1 MKKKAYQAPE
11 LKVVQV
17 QQMQII
23 CGSIGTE
30 KLTESD
36 FDWGEPEPT
45 SGYSTEKLTE
55 SDFTEW

>member
-23 CGSIGTE
+23 CGSETGFRTE
-30 KLTESD
+30 KLEED
-36 FDWGEPEPT
+36 EF
-45 SGYSTEKLTE
+45 
-55 SDFTEW
+55 EW